1 MNKYIYEAKN
11 YEEAVGKA
19 LTDLNTTEE
28 NILIKVLEEKNTL
41 LKKIVKIEVVKYS
54 DITSYLKDIS
64 TKILKEMGL
73 TTNLEIK
80 KRENHID
87 IKIFS
92 DNNAI
97 LIGKNGKNINALQI
111 ILRQIIN
118 TQVSNQILLTVDV
131 ENYREKRN
139 KNLEFL
145 AKKIAQEVSRTQVE
159 TKLDN
164 MNSYERRIIHNT
176 LSDNKY
182 VYTESIGEEPNR
194 CVVIKPRKEV

>member
-28 NILIKVLEEKNTL
+28 NLLIKILEEKNTL

-54 DITSYLKDIS
+54 DITSYLKDIT

-87 IKIFS
+87 IKTENRELENLETELLS
-92 DNNAI
+92 
-97 LIGKNGKNINALQI
+97 
-111 ILRQIIN
+111 IN
-118 TQVSNQILLTVDV
+118 TEIKEIL
-131 ENYREKRN
+131 EKY
-139 KNLEFL
+139 
-145 AKKIAQEVSRTQVE
+145 I
-159 TKLDN
+159 
-164 MNSYERRIIHNT
+164 
-176 LSDNKY
+176 
-182 VYTESIGEEPNR
+182 
-194 CVVIKPRKEV
+194 